1 MNALLIMVVVQSMHN
16 VSTLLVELEY
26 VIAMLATLVMESIA
40 QVICQVFF
48 SVAVTPTFMHCG
60 KL

>member
-16 VSTLLVELEY
+16 VSMLLVELEY

-40 QVICQVFF
+40 QVIC
-48 SVAVTPTFMHCG
+48 
-60 KL
+60 